1 MLLVQERA
9 NPSKLAPPSGNPS
22 GPLPTGTMLDTVEL
36 LSYGSTLDWA
46 AANVGE
52 YLSQQGV

>member
-1 MLLVQERA
+1 
-9 NPSKLAPPSGNPS
+9 
-22 GPLPTGTMLDTVEL
+22 LPTGTMLDTVEL